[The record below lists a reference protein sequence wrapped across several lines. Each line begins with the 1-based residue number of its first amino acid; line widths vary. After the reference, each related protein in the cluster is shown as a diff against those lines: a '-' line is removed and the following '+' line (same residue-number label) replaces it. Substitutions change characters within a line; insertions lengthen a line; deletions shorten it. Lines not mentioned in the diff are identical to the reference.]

1 MESKAWNWSIAD
13 KTPWREPSKEVVGIA
28 YRWKSKGFKE
38 VIDYGCGL
46 GRHSLFLSQMGFHV
60 KGFDL
65 SPEAVEETKKSMK
78 EAGQVGEFKLG
89 DIKKAPFGDECADAI
104 VSFHVIS
111 HTDSKGILE
120 VVNELHRLLVPG
132 GEFFVDLC
140 AKGEGFATDP
150 RRRIDENTS
159 VSDEPGPE
167 QGIPHFYASK
177 EQMED
182 LFRDFEI
189 LNLEQVRAY
198 VLDGKISSR
207 DHFYLLGR
215 KK

>member
-89 DIKKAPFGDECADAI
+89 DIKKAPF
-104 VSFHVIS
+104 
-111 HTDSKGILE
+111 
-120 VVNELHRLLVPG
+120 
-132 GEFFVDLC
+132 
-140 AKGEGFATDP
+140 
-150 RRRIDENTS
+150 
-159 VSDEPGPE
+159 
-167 QGIPHFYASK
+167 
-177 EQMED
+177 
-182 LFRDFEI
+182 
-189 LNLEQVRAY
+189 
-198 VLDGKISSR
+198 
-207 DHFYLLGR
+207 
-215 KK
+215 

>member
-89 DIKKAPFGDECADAI
+89 DIKKAPFGDESADAI

-150 RRRIDENTS
+150 RRRIDENTL

-189 LNLEQVRAY
+189 LILEQVRAY

>member
-13 KTPWREPSKEVVGIA
+13 KTPWREPSKEVVAIA
-28 YRWKSKGFKE
+28 YRWKNKGFKE

-78 EAGQVGEFKLG
+78 EARQVGEFKLG

-132 GEFFVDLC
+132 REFCVDLC
-140 AKGEGFATDP
+140 AKGQGFPTDP
-150 RRRIDENTS
+150 RRRIDENTL

-207 DHFYLLGR
+207 YHFYLLGR
-215 KK
+215 EK